1 MKEINDSQSLIGL
14 SKEQVEELLGKPG
27 KTHKLSH
34 STIYFRAKNY
44 NIKGSENCL
53 FNNFLHI
60 VLLQYK
66 ELLLCEVNS
75 PYQTQKDTS
84 LLTLFKIFY

>member
-34 STIYFRAKNY
+34 STIYFKTKN
-44 NIKGSENCL
+44 
-53 FNNFLHI
+53 
-60 VLLQYK
+60 
-66 ELLLCEVNS
+66 
-75 PYQTQKDTS
+75 
-84 LLTLFKIFY
+84 TL